1 MKNNHGNNAE
11 KPKRIKKSYA
21 FKPNIVQLIET
32 HKYVHDDREIDFV
45 SEAIRNYCAD
55 IDGEK
60 SLDVL
65 CYRITQ
71 IVSAE
76 VQCQT
81 NRMVHMLFKIA
92 VEMAIQNH
100 LLAAGYVNMDDAEM
114 RFIRNL
120 ATDNVRKSR
129 GFLSFEQV
137 LADEKAYSNG
147 N

>member
-1 MKNNHGNNAE
+1 MKENHENYTE
-11 KPKRIKKSYA
+11 KSKRIKKSYA
-21 FKPNIVQLIET
+21 FWPDVVELIET
-32 HKYVHDDREIDFV
+32 HKYVHDGREIDFMSAAV
-45 SEAIRNYCAD
+45 RNYCAD

-65 CYRITQ
+65 CRRITQ

-81 NRMVHMLFKIA
+81 NRMVNMLFKIA

-129 GFLSFEQV
+129 GFLSIEQA
-137 LADEKAYSNG
+137 LAEEKRSSANQ
-147 N
+147 